1 MGLTLSVTRQIVI
14 TNVPNM
20 KDKDDDFRSMLA
32 AARTGDAQAMNELT
46 ARYEPALR
54 TVAHFQLGGALRPY
68 LDSVDLVQSVHR
80 SLMLGLRNDRFAI
93 EHPEQLVALA
103 LTMVRRKI
111 ARHWRKMR
119 RQKSATISAGDT
131 NSTVNLLSNLCST
144 DPAPETTA
152 ALRDSIA
159 HLFEQLSPYEQRLIE
174 LRLSGFSTSE
184 AAAELG
190 VASNVARVHLHRL
203 RQRLESVGL
212 LADLV

>member
-1 MGLTLSVTRQIVI
+1 M
-14 TNVPNM
+14 N
-20 KDKDDDFRSMLA
+20 DKDDDFRSILA
-32 AARTGDAQAMNELT
+32 AARAGDVQAMDKLT

-54 TVAHFQLGGALRPY
+54 TVAHFQLGSALRPY
-68 LDSVDLVQSVHR
+68 LDSIDLVQSVHR
-80 SLMLGLRNDRFAI
+80 SLLLGLRNDRFAI
-93 EHPEQLVALA
+93 EQPEQLIALA

-119 RQKSATISAGDT
+119 RQKSATIQAGDT
-131 NSTVNLLSNLCST
+131 QSTVDLLSNLCST
-144 DPAPETTA
+144 DPTPQANA
-152 ALRDSIA
+152 AIRDSIS
-159 HLFEQLSPYEQRLIE
+159 HLFERLSPYEQRLIE

-203 RQRLESVGL
+203 RQRLESAGV